1 MNCGAM
7 LSSKFISHGIILYI
21 TQLEI
26 AEYRGTLQAEGSLYI
41 TSDTI
46 AALDTVISPTLILS

>member
-41 TSDTI
+41 TSDTS
-46 AALDTVISPTLILS
+46 LHLTL